1 MTKLRCAS
9 RELDLSRAQIM
20 GVLNVTPD
28 SFSDGGRY
36 DVLGKALARAE
47 EMVLQGASIIDVGGE
62 STRPGA
68 TKVGLQ
74 EEMDRVCP
82 VVERLQ
88 RELDVV
94 VSVDTSSPE
103 VMTQVLGLGVGL
115 INDVRSFSRDGALEA
130 VAGSSAA
137 LCVMHM
143 QGEPGTM
150 QHAPRYHS
158 VVEEVL
164 AYLEQQAARLIA
176 AGVDRQ
182 QIVLDPGFGFG
193 KTLEH
198 NLQLLNGVS
207 TFSAAGYP
215 VLAGLSRKSM
225 IGAILDKPVD
235 ERVAGSVAAAL
246 IAVQKGAAIVRVHD
260 VAETVDAIKIWE
272 ALNMQA

>member
-36 DVLGKALARAE
+36 DVLDKALARAE

-68 TKVGLQ
+68 AKVGLQ

-103 VMTQVLGLGVGL
+103 VMAQVLGLGVGL

-150 QHAPRYHS
+150 QNAPRYHS

-198 NLQLLNGVS
+198 NLQLLNGLS
-207 TFSAAGYP
+207 MFSAAGYP

-225 IGAILDKPVD
+225 IGTILDKPVD

-246 IAVQKGAAIVRVHD
+246 IVVQKGAAIVRVHD

>member
-36 DVLGKALARAE
+36 DVLDKALARAE

-68 TKVGLQ
+68 AKVGLQ

-130 VAGSSAA
+130 VVGSSVA

-150 QHAPRYHS
+150 QNAPRYHS

-198 NLQLLNGVS
+198 NLQLLNGLS

-225 IGAILDKPVD
+225 IGTILDKPVD